1 MALKSVTV
9 RASYASKTRLSV
21 ENLRGASLDVALA
34 PSAPGF
40 SPLELQASSLAAC
53 IAMSVKIAAR
63 QEGLPPLEQ
72 IVVEVVAAKAAD
84 EPSRLKNFA
93 ATVTIGDPLPPGK
106 AEDLVRAAED
116 ICTISN
122 TLRSG
127 DVEIIARPA
136 EAASNS

>member
-9 RASYASKTRLSV
+9 RAAYASQTRLSV
-21 ENLRGASLDVALA
+21 DNSRGASLDVALS

-63 QEGLPPLEQ
+63 QDGLPPLEQ
-72 IVVEVVAAKAAD
+72 VAVEVVATKAAD
-84 EPSRLKNFA
+84 EPSRLRNFV
-93 ATVTIGDPLPPGK
+93 ATVTVGDPLPPGK
-106 AEDLVRAAED
+106 IEDLVRAAED

-127 DVEIIARPA
+127 DVEIVARSA
-136 EAASNS
+136 ETASNA